1 MFLSGRLSSTRKEQ
15 VEIAIGSA
23 AEEGKLRLPRR
34 YSAVYPS
41 QMDARRA
48 RLRCQIG
55 LSKVVLLLQH
65 GLLNGNPHQTPS
77 RSKMPHLQ
85 IRSPSVIILIC

>member
-23 AEEGKLRLPRR
+23 AEEGKPRLPRR

-41 QMDARRA
+41 QMDAHA
-48 RLRCQIG
+48 G
-55 LSKVVLLLQH
+55 LGYDVKL
-65 GLLNGNPHQTPS
+65 G
-77 RSKMPHLQ
+77 
-85 IRSPSVIILIC
+85 